1 MIVTDTADFE
11 GDLSGFGLSSS
22 GETVWFENASG
33 TVIDNYA
40 FWQWILHNPLVESLM
55 VVQTG
60 CYQIR

>member
-40 FWQWILHNPLVESLM
+40 FWQWILHNPLVES
-55 VVQTG
+55 
-60 CYQIR
+60 